1 MDLRVAGGDK
11 TGRDLLIDV
20 SVTASAKDTPA
31 TDMGHIE
38 SAAVK
43 YKGDVK
49 NKSYLQSAHDVGMVQ
64 CIPAFHLH
72 PGRRVEQLR
81 DAVGGTPRQESGE
94 RLHSR
99 PPLLD

>member
-49 NKSYLQSAHDVGMVQ
+49 NKSYLQSAHDVGMVFQ
-64 CIPAFHLH
+64 HVHLH
-72 PGRRVEQLR
+72 PGWCVEQLR

-94 RLHSR
+94 RLHSC